1 MERGRC
7 PIGSGM
13 TKGQAGNDGKVNI
26 VSAHNSQSPQRA
38 ARRWPGGL
46 RRIPGRGSRRSCRGR
61 DSPSELRH
69 REYSSGCKS
78 RFPSRDLRRS
88 SPS

>member
-38 ARRWPGGL
+38 ARQSPGGL
-46 RRIPGRGSRRSCRGR
+46 RRIPGKGSRRSCRGR
-61 DSPSELRH
+61 DSLSGLLH
-69 REYSSGCKS
+69 KAYSSG
-78 RFPSRDLRRS
+78 
-88 SPS
+88 

>member
-26 VSAHNSQSPQRA
+26 VSAHNSQSLQRA
-38 ARRWPGGL
+38 VQQSPGVL
-46 RRIPGRGSRRSCRGR
+46 RRIPGRCSRRSCREK
-61 DSPSELRH
+61 DSPSGLLRKA
-69 REYSSGCKS
+69 YSS
-78 RFPSRDLRRS
+78 R
-88 SPS
+88 